1 MGWEDL
7 NSVDLIEKTV
17 TSSLCR
23 QIHTIRQKKESFYNR
38 DKSFII
44 SNTNNDDLHIQNLCS
59 NYSVSHICSLKQ
71 NVNTYSKKSP
81 FFKRQLLFR
90 RDQNS
95 ISILQPTISADE
107 MSSALFSN
115 SCQKI
120 QMTVECRIPV
130 RNDFVYSVG
139 NSLFFISCCFFVD
152 RRREIQGRR
161 LPRRV

>member
-1 MGWEDL
+1 M
-7 NSVDLIEKTV
+7 
-17 TSSLCR
+17 
-23 QIHTIRQKKESFYNR
+23 

-130 RNDFVYSVG
+130 RNDFVCSVG
-139 NSLFFISCCFFVD
+139 NSLFFISCFFLWIGGGRFRGED
-152 RRREIQGRR
+152 YHAEYEYFAKNREWLGRPVVGQTETV
-161 LPRRV
+161 PRSPLIL